1 MKNKGEFK
9 SVDIIK
15 YVIEEIRK
23 GNLVF
28 FEVKKTQGVTPSN
41 KVCGPMLA
49 AQIGEDITFEP
60 PMWDGNKMDLSSGGY
75 VMMDPY
81 NPTNIYGVTEVQL
94 LMNYTN
100 APGEFYNN
108 YNISDKW
115 TRRELEDL
123 FAGVDRKT
131 EISLDTYLRVS
142 AYLGYNDYQ
151 DKLGLK

>member
-1 MKNKGEFK
+1 MTNSREFK

-28 FEVKKTQGVTPSN
+28 FEVKKSQGVTPS
-41 KVCGPMLA
+41 KKICGPMLT
-49 AQIGEDITFEP
+49 AQVSEDITFEP
-60 PMWDGNKMDLSSGGY
+60 PMWDGNKMNLLSGGY
-75 VMMDPY
+75 LIMDPY
-81 NPTNIYGVTEVQL
+81 NPTNIYGVNEVQL
-94 LMNYTN
+94 LMNYSN
-100 APGEFYNN
+100 APEEFYNSN
-108 YNISDKW
+108 NISERW

-131 EISLDTYLRVS
+131 EISLDTYLIVS

-151 DKLGLK
+151 DKLGLN